1 MTLARDRQGE
11 MRCSKADEK
20 ARDRHGQK
28 FRERQL
34 KCQKIRISRL
44 PMARADEIG

>member
-20 ARDRHGQK
+20 ARDRQGEMRYRK
-28 FRERQL
+28 ADD
-34 KCQKIRISRL
+34 ISKR
-44 PMARADEIG
+44 